1 MARLA
6 PALKCSGSPKA
17 SFESFDHPTPA
28 VPPPFPRLAL
38 LPRLP
43 DAKKTRL
50 KHHHSTLSLSLRPA
64 VKLHHTQSK
73 TRTVPWQG
81 ACSFTAT
88 CTCARIHRALT
99 LTPLEHTR
107 ARLKLVS
114 GSRTYRSAPSV
125 PDTLAT
131 SLQSQLDFVSI
142 DGMDPTL
149 ANGMKVYY
157 EREVPFELRSQDS
170 GDDDPQEVGA
180 LEAIKVRIVVSSD
193 METGVSGSAAPG
205 VVVELSSESN
215 LFFHYTHEMD
225 SVRFSDVAQT
235 QKLMVDYGEYPN
247 VLLRMLNHCIKEPHT
262 HLAVFVMKNDGK
274 ARLDFIQVRCACHT
288 TGSLLFNVHCHSQN
302 DSKLTRRTWSTSSSS
317 CSRSSLLQAT
327 RRRCANRSRTGTTM

>member
-1 MARLA
+1 M
-6 PALKCSGSPKA
+6 
-17 SFESFDHPTPA
+17 
-28 VPPPFPRLAL
+28 
-38 LPRLP
+38 
-43 DAKKTRL
+43 
-50 KHHHSTLSLSLRPA
+50 
-64 VKLHHTQSK
+64 
-73 TRTVPWQG
+73 
-81 ACSFTAT
+81 
-88 CTCARIHRALT
+88 
-99 LTPLEHTR
+99 
-107 ARLKLVS
+107 
-114 GSRTYRSAPSV
+114 